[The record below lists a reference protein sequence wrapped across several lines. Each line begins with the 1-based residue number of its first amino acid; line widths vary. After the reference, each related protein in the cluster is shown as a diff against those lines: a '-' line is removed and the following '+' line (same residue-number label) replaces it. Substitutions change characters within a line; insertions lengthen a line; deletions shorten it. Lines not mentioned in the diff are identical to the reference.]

1 MHDFC
6 IPFCGTEAQSWRLEV
21 HTLMHTD
28 NFACVG
34 MYKYLH
40 VLVIIHITFDIIRNQ
55 DLNPIYIILE
65 KYPYTWV
72 GIVEDLWKKIVKG
85 KTFRMGSLEIGN
97 SASQFLQC
105 LYVYSALMKVEFENQ
120 VFKGSAQCK

>member
-1 MHDFC
+1 M
-6 IPFCGTEAQSWRLEV
+6 
-21 HTLMHTD
+21 
-28 NFACVG
+28 
-34 MYKYLH
+34 
-40 VLVIIHITFDIIRNQ
+40 
-55 DLNPIYIILE
+55 
-65 KYPYTWV
+65 
-72 GIVEDLWKKIVKG
+72 KG